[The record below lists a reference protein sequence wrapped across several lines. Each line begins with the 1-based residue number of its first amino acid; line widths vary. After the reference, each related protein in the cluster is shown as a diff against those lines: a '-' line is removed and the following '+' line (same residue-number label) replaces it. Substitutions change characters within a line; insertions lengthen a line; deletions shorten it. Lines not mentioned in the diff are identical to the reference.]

1 MGIKNGIKNGIKFIL
16 KAKKEKELIPIPRQ
30 VDTTELLRN
39 KVALITGGTSGIG
52 LAIAESFLKNGCKVI
67 VAGTNEEK
75 CQKIIKKLGNNAKY
89 LVMDLKKIDCH
100 KEYISRAAKLFE
112 EENISILV
120 NSAGVNCYSDFFDV
134 TEEEYDNVMDTNL
147 KGTFFFNQI
156 FAKYLIEHNE
166 RGHILN
172 VSSSSALR
180 PATGPYPISKWGIKG
195 MTKGLA
201 DVLLPYGIIV
211 NAIAPG
217 QTATP
222 MLHKK
227 EGDNIYNNGN
237 ILGRYIMPEEIA
249 PLAVFLCS
257 DLGNMII
264 GDTVYITG
272 GSGTISLHR

>member
-1 MGIKNGIKNGIKFIL
+1 MMGIKNGIKNGIKFIL
-16 KAKKEKELIPIPRQ
+16 KTKKEKELIPIPRQ
-30 VDTTELLRN
+30 VDTTDLLRN

-75 CQKIIKKLGNNAKY
+75 CQRIIEKLGMNTKY
-89 LVMDLKKIDCH
+89 LVMDIKKINCH
-100 KEYISRAAKLFE
+100 KEYISTATKLFE
-112 EENISILV
+112 KNISILV
-120 NSAGVNCYSDFFDV
+120 NSAGVNCYSNFFDV

-147 KGTFFFNQI
+147 KGTFFFNQN

-166 RGHILN
+166 KGHILN

-227 EGDNIYNNGN
+227 EGDNIYNDEN

-272 GSGTISLHR
+272 GSGTISLHH